1 MHSSRT
7 VLALAFVTSSLTFV
21 ACGGAVQSIEMKG
34 GDPDLASIAG
44 DWKGKYEGLDTGRTG
59 DIQFSLELGRHTADG
74 QVFMGGSHTPL
85 SIRFVQVQR
94 DQISGEIDPYIE
106 PSCACQVHTQFLGSI
121 TGNQIDGTFT
131 TTVSMTGGELHGT
144 WHVTRAG
151 T

>member
-1 MHSSRT
+1 MHSSRIA
-7 VLALAFVTSSLTFV
+7 LALAIATTA

-44 DWKGKYEGLDTGRTG
+44 SWKGKYEGLDTGRTG
-59 DIQFSLELGRHTADG
+59 DISFSLELGRHTADG

-121 TGNQIDGTFT
+121 NGNEIDGTFT
-131 TTVSMTGGELHGT
+131 TTVSMTGGEMHGT
-144 WHVTRAG
+144 WRVARAG